1 MRAQICALRCVV
13 PVQGTADRSPL
24 VNHSSL
30 SAGQRDPL
38 PNHAFTGSSAAPAA
52 PRARRQRRL
61 CLERPADARRATLR
75 GAAMISHAHEPNTG
89 GSAQPSSYPPIQL
102 VAAGSRTARWDHPWS
117 LAPATVT
124 GRSRSSAIAYSGA
137 TMSRRR
143 MADHYDWNRV
153 VMVRCH
159 RCRRVIGRLAGGW
172 FQPKR
177 PLDTV
182 TSPGLP
188 VFTFPGSP
196 DPLLHGRPMKE
207 VTVIP
212 LDRWTLAGL
221 HCGCRKRDGAQMTW
235 TLNLHRMDTAS
246 KLDKRTHDLIAG
258 MPDYGLIG
266 IHDDLE
272 FFCDARRGSC
282 RHH

>member
-1 MRAQICALRCVV
+1 
-13 PVQGTADRSPL
+13 
-24 VNHSSL
+24 
-30 SAGQRDPL
+30 
-38 PNHAFTGSSAAPAA
+38 
-52 PRARRQRRL
+52 
-61 CLERPADARRATLR
+61 
-75 GAAMISHAHEPNTG
+75 MISHAHEPNTG

-159 RCRRVIGRLAGGW
+159 RCRRVIGRLARGW

-272 FFCDARRGSC
+272 FFVTLDVAPAAITDAEAKARGPSEASVAALERRIRNRGRRKTWRVTADEAAAPMLRSISH
-282 RHH
+282 RDTDDPVDRA